1 MPTKK
6 MEYIWEQRFAYVFKN
21 HEYKLYTLALQL
33 TKSDKYA
40 KDIVQ
45 EVFLKLW
52 QERRNIFDSNQ
63 AEDWLFRLTEA
74 KIIRF
79 LSKTAQ
85 DSRLRDALWV
95 NMQCLLN
102 ENEEVAAPTPEYHRV
117 MEKAIDY
124 LPPQRKRIYQLNN
137 ESYPGYDWVL
147 TEERQ
152 TSYDRYVPDYLKQV
166 IYRIKSFFS
175 Q

>member
-1 MPTKK
+1 MSG
-6 MEYIWEQRFAYVFKN
+6 MGVEYVWEQRFAYVFKS

-40 KDIVQ
+40 KDIIQ

-52 QERRNIFDSNQ
+52 QERRNIFDSAQ

-74 KIIRF
+74 KIIKF
-79 LSKTAQ
+79 LSKTAY

-102 ENEEVAAPTPEYHRV
+102 EKEEVVAPTAEYHRV
-117 MEKAIDY
+117 MEKAINY
-124 LPPQRKRIYQLNN
+124 LPPQRKRIYQLNS
-137 ESYPGYDWVL
+137 ESYPSYDWVF
-147 TEERQ
+147 TEQRQ
-152 TSYDRYVPDYLKQV
+152 KSYSNYFSGYFRRMID
-166 IYRIKSFFS
+166 RIKSFFS
-175 Q
+175 